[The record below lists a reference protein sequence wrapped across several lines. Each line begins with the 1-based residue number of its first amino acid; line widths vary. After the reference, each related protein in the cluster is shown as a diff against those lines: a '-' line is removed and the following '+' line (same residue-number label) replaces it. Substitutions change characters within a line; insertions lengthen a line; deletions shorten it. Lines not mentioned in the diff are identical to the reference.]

1 MFKLIF
7 HPAADK
13 EYAEAMIWYE
23 QQKPGLGKRFE
34 ISVDSIIKKIQAD
47 PEFFGYFK
55 KPFREAS
62 VVLFPYT
69 IVLKSIKESKLF
81 ILLRFITPAEVLKR
95 NIGIKEPPLFFNV
108 KNS

>member
-47 PEFFGYFK
+47 PEFFGYSK

-69 IVLKSIKESKLF
+69 IVFKIN
-81 ILLRFITPAEVLKR
+81 KR
-95 NIGIKEPPLFFNV
+95 NQTLYIAAVYHTSRNPQK
-108 KNS
+108 KYRD